1 MNLILHEY
9 NVTPD
14 VTQRNE
20 VSVQIAGGT
29 VLYNGKRAQSAEFA
43 KDVEKLITSA
53 QKPLMQCK
61 GLQPASTKSGRQ
73 KMLAVTWDQLG
84 KDTITIF
91 GNTDNQ
97 EISAFYNELT
107 RRVIAVVEKY
117 TN

>member
-1 MNLILHEY
+1 
-9 NVTPD
+9 
-14 VTQRNE
+14 
-20 VSVQIAGGT
+20 
-29 VLYNGKRAQSAEFA
+29 
-43 KDVEKLITSA
+43 
-53 QKPLMQCK
+53 MQCK

-97 EISAFYNELT
+97 EVAAFYNELT

>member
-73 KMLAVTWDQLG
+73 KMLA
-84 KDTITIF
+84 ITIF

-97 EISAFYNELT
+97 EVAAFYNELT

>member
-1 MNLILHEY
+1 
-9 NVTPD
+9 
-14 VTQRNE
+14 
-20 VSVQIAGGT
+20 
-29 VLYNGKRAQSAEFA
+29 
-43 KDVEKLITSA
+43 
-53 QKPLMQCK
+53 MQCK
-61 GLQPASTKSGRQ
+61 GLQPASAKSGRQ

-97 EISAFYNELT
+97 EVAAFYNELT